1 MTPKSLSATRWEALL
16 EVAEKDND
24 AKIQSEAKSLANNEL
39 GGFEFLVSIVI
50 WYQILYMVNLVSKKL
65 QSKDM
70 LLDVAVNEVNML
82 IEYFK
87 EFRETGFSKAID
99 DAKEL
104 SVEMNIDPVFSQKR
118 PVSRKKQFD
127 ENSSDQDVV
136 FLAEEN
142 FKVNYFLYI
151 VDQASA
157 SLKTRFQ
164 QYKEYENIFGFLFPK
179 K

>member
-1 MTPKSLSATRWEALL
+1 
-16 EVAEKDND
+16 
-24 AKIQSEAKSLANNEL
+24 
-39 GGFEFLVSIVI
+39 
-50 WYQILYMVNLVSKKL
+50 
-65 QSKDM
+65 M

-136 FLAEEN
+136 FSAEEN

-179 K
+179 KNEGI